1 MMINRRR
8 RVGFTLIELL
18 VVIAIIAILA
28 ALLLPAVQQA
38 REAARNTQCKN
49 NLKQLGLALH
59 NYHDAHNSFPPGQ
72 VNQLMLGGLGSGGF
86 QHSDPTEP
94 IQASGNGLQG
104 TSWLM
109 HLLPQVNQELLSD
122 LWEAKMNVQ
131 MNGNGM
137 NMAIDPITQTQII
150 LTPAQTD
157 IPEFYC
163 PSRRGTMDRSQF
175 PNMMMV
181 NPDWTKGGNDYAGV
195 TGSGVTFND
204 ANRGTWNLTPAQT
217 INDPTLSRLPNNIH
231 VGIFSVNSSTR
242 MRDVID
248 GESQTLMVG
257 EAERFDIVGDALR
270 TSSDGWAWGGPATL
284 LSTRFGPNQKIHY
297 DNAGSVHGNG
307 GVNFVLVDGS
317 VRSINQSVNVTIF
330 QNLGNMRRK
339 VPVQVPN

>member
-1 MMINRRR
+1 MIRRR
-8 RVGFTLIELL
+8 RPGFTLIELL

-49 NLKQLGLALH
+49 HLKQIGLALH
-59 NYHDAHNSFPPGQ
+59 NYHEAHNSFPPGQ
-72 VNQLMLGGLGSGGF
+72 INQILLGGVGAGGF
-86 QHSDPTEP
+86 QTSDPTEP
-94 IQASGNGLQG
+94 MIASGNGLHG
-104 TSWLM
+104 TSWML
-109 HLLPQVNQELLSD
+109 HILPQMGQQALRE
-122 LWEAKMNVQ
+122 LWEENMNVL
-131 MNGNGM
+131 MNGNGA
-137 NMAIDPITQTQII
+137 NLAIDPVTQVQVI

-163 PSRRGTMDRSQF
+163 PTRRSSMDRDKY
-175 PNMMMV
+175 PNLLLIS
-181 NPDWTKGGNDYAGV
+181 PDWTKGGNDYAGV
-195 TGSGVTFND
+195 TGSGVAFND
-204 ANRGTWNLTPAQT
+204 ANRGTWALTPSQT

-231 VGIFSVNSSTR
+231 IGIFSVNSATR
-242 MRDVID
+242 MRDVED

-257 EAERFDIVGDALR
+257 EIERFNVVGDPLR
-270 TSSDGWAWGGPATL
+270 QSSDGWAWGGPATL

-297 DNAGSVHGNG
+297 DNAGSLHTSG

-317 VRSINQSVNVTIF
+317 VRSINQNINVTLF

>member
-1 MMINRRR
+1 MIRRR
-8 RVGFTLIELL
+8 RPGFTLIELL

-49 NLKQLGLALH
+49 HLKQIGLALH
-59 NYHDAHNSFPPGQ
+59 NYHEAHNSFPPGQ
-72 VNQLMLGGLGSGGF
+72 INQSMLGGLGSGGF
-86 QHSDPTEP
+86 QTSDPNEAVL
-94 IQASGNGLQG
+94 ASGNGLQG
-104 TSWLM
+104 TSWML
-109 HLLPQVNQELLSD
+109 HILPQMGQQALRE
-122 LWEAKMNVQ
+122 LWEEKMNVQ
-131 MNGNGM
+131 MNGNGA
-137 NMAIDPITQTQII
+137 NLAIDPITGIQII

-163 PSRRGTMDRSQF
+163 PTRRNSMDRDKY
-175 PNMMMV
+175 PNLLLI
-181 NPDWTKGGNDYAGV
+181 NPNWTKGGNDYAGV
-195 TGSGVTFND
+195 TGSGVAFND
-204 ANRGTWNLTPAQT
+204 ANRATWALTPTQT

-231 VGIFSVNSSTR
+231 IGIFSVNSATR
-242 MRDVID
+242 MRDVED

-257 EAERFDIVGDALR
+257 EIERFNVIGDPLR
-270 TSSDGWAWGGPATL
+270 LSSDGWAWGGPATL

-297 DNAGSVHGNG
+297 DNAGSLHTSG

-317 VRSINQSVNVTIF
+317 VRSINQNINVTLF

>member
-1 MMINRRR
+1 MIRRR
-8 RVGFTLIELL
+8 RPGFTLIELL

-49 NLKQLGLALH
+49 HLKQIGLALH
-59 NYHDAHNSFPPGQ
+59 NYHEAHNSFPPGQ
-72 VNQLMLGGLGSGGF
+72 INQSMLGGLGSGGF
-86 QHSDPTEP
+86 QTSDPNEAVL
-94 IQASGNGLQG
+94 ASGNGLQG
-104 TSWLM
+104 TSWML
-109 HLLPQVNQELLSD
+109 HILPQMGQQALRE
-122 LWEAKMNVQ
+122 LWEEKMNVQ
-131 MNGNGM
+131 MNGNGA
-137 NMAIDPITQTQII
+137 NLAIDPITGIQII

-163 PSRRGTMDRSQF
+163 PTRRNSMDRDKY
-175 PNMMMV
+175 PNLLLIS
-181 NPDWTKGGNDYAGV
+181 PDWTKGGNDYAGV
-195 TGSGVTFND
+195 TGSGVAFND
-204 ANRGTWNLTPAQT
+204 ANRSTWALTPSQT

-231 VGIFSVNSSTR
+231 IGIFSVNSATR
-242 MRDVID
+242 MRDVED

-257 EAERFDIVGDALR
+257 EIERFNVIGDPLR
-270 TSSDGWAWGGPATL
+270 QSSDGWAWGGPATL

-297 DNAGSVHGNG
+297 DNAGSLHTSG

-317 VRSINQSVNVTIF
+317 VRSINQNINITLF